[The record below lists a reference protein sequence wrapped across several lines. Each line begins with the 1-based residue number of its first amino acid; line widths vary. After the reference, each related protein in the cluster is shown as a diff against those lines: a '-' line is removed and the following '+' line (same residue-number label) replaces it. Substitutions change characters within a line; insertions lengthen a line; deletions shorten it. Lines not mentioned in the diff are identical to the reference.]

1 MACEL
6 YCKFLCFK
14 SLIVTKLLFEI
25 LLQMRAK
32 FAMQKLVFFWKCLQW
47 FSYLVFF
54 CFFKF
59 LWITLLVDLVGCRS
73 IDVSNRVV
81 FKMHFLY
88 FKVPIDKL
96 LVYWRLYEAPTKALI
111 KYVCVFFVW
120 HYCPL
125 DLSLSANQLAP
136 KRQHTPNDFSVL
148 AKSFSVQETRRE
160 KIHKPRQQN
169 SFNYSLH
176 FHLFIGN
183 SLIRIVK

>member
-1 MACEL
+1 M
-6 YCKFLCFK
+6 
-14 SLIVTKLLFEI
+14 
-25 LLQMRAK
+25 
-32 FAMQKLVFFWKCLQW
+32 
-47 FSYLVFF
+47 
-54 CFFKF
+54 
-59 LWITLLVDLVGCRS
+59 WITLLVDLVGCRS

-88 FKVPIDKL
+88 FKVPVDKL

-148 AKSFSVQETRRE
+148 AKSFSIQETRRE
-160 KIHKPRQQN
+160 KNPQTTTTKLFQFFTALPLVYWKFFN
-169 SFNYSLH
+169 SNYLVEYQ
-176 FHLFIGN
+176 FVGWLFLNIW
-183 SLIRIVK
+183 